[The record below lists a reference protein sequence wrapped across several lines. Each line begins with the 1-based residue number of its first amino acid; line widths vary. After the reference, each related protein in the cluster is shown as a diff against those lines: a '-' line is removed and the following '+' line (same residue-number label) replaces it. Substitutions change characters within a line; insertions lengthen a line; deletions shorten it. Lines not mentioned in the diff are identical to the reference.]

1 MNEEQLTKAVEQLSV
16 QMTANKKAIAG
27 ITDTCQEVLRAC
39 KSLLVESKKAQDI
52 ALHAF
57 KIDECGWVW
66 RWDPDAHTYV
76 KTDCRINKPVKRG
89 EDDIADGA
97 ITTPKLADFA
107 VTEQKLDPDVVNQI
121 HSAGE
126 HGYAL
131 SNEFG
136 NDPLIGISQ
145 KTLTEAFNKVW
156 AKIDELSGEVSN
168 DLEMTVTPEYYIG
181 EDGCNVHFNA
191 NSEGLSGIF
200 EHIKFLADGVVVAEA
215 DNVATFEGSTTINDT
230 TVIRCEAQVM
240 GELHTK
246 EKTVRHFSSFYLGA
260 GTQYSDVMDVEH
272 LINIDGGV
280 GGRYEVTC
288 EEGDR
293 IYIVMGEA
301 FRPSFERAD
310 MNGFEIP
317 FNESTETVD
326 GKVYV
331 VFESVNTYT
340 AGTYEININA

>member
-1 MNEEQLTKAVEQLSV
+1 MNYIDKNIGSSKMKEQPSKPLVFKMKDKSVLQKHLS
-16 QMTANKKAIAG
+16 
-27 ITDTCQEVLRAC
+27 DEVKNR
-39 KSLLVESKKAQDI
+39 
-52 ALHAF
+52 
-57 KIDECGWVW
+57 IDKV
-66 RWDPDAHTYV
+66 
-76 KTDCRINKPVKRG
+76 
-89 EDDIADGA
+89 DD
-97 ITTPKLADFA
+97 L
-107 VTEQKLDPDVVNQI
+107 QNQI
-121 HSAGE
+121 DSLTDP
-126 HGYAL
+126 HGAAI

-136 NDPLIGISQ
+136 NDPMIGISQ

-181 EDGCNVHFNA
+181 EDGCIVHFSA
-191 NSEGLSGIF
+191 DSEGLSGIF

-215 DNVATFEGSTTINDT
+215 DNVATFEGDITINDT

-240 GELHTK
+240 GVLHVK
-246 EKTVRHFSSFYLGA
+246 EKTVNHFSSFYLGA

-331 VFESVNTYT
+331 VLESVNTYT

>member
-1 MNEEQLTKAVEQLSV
+1 MAE
-16 QMTANKKAIAG
+16 NKEKYIG
-27 ITDTCQEVLRAC
+27 NV
-39 KSLLVESKKAQDI
+39 
-52 ALHAF
+52 
-57 KIDECGWVW
+57 
-66 RWDPDAHTYV
+66 
-76 KTDCRINKPVKRG
+76 PVK
-89 EDDIADGA
+89 DDAR
-97 ITTPKLADFA
+97 TPLHLKLKDKS
-107 VTEQKLDPDVVNQI
+107 VLQKHLSDEVKSRIDKVDDLQNQI
-121 HSAGE
+121 DSLTDP
-126 HGYAL
+126 HGAAI

-181 EDGCNVHFNA
+181 EDGCNAHFSA

-200 EHIKFLADGVVVAEA
+200 EHIKFLADGVIVAEA

-240 GELHTK
+240 GELHIK
-246 EKTVRHFSSFYLGA
+246 EQTVRHFSSFYLGA

-288 EEGDR
+288 EEGDH

-331 VFESVNTYT
+331 VLESVNTYV